1 MHDCVGRAQRKAHV
15 AWTDVCMLISRVFP
29 ERPDRCTAHSR
40 SPNSLW
46 HSAENS
52 DILSYLLSAATIYIP
67 QKNLSSNRS
76 PTSLPSTRPWPRVR
90 ALPASRIILLE
101 MEATVLAAFHRQGV
115 FAGLS
120 ADQCEHAIVHRSGL
134 RVGLLGPKSSCL
146 SCYFSSALIW
156 NSLKWGRPVF
166 PLGESLLLWFRHAHL
181 NLERVKSIN
190 AASCD
195 SLGLNLS
202 LLFTCCTAKKKH
214 AGNTSDTWS
223 WHNYNMFCH

>member
-1 MHDCVGRAQRKAHV
+1 MGTKRKKPHRLLFSADFFLNAWLCGQSTEKGTCCLNSCVHV
-15 AWTDVCMLISRVFP
+15 DFPCVP

-52 DILSYLLSAATIYIP
+52 DILSYLLCAATIYIP

-90 ALPASRIILLE
+90 AQPASRIFLLE
-101 MEATVLAAFHRQGV
+101 MEATTLAAFHRRGV

-120 ADQCEHAIVHRSGL
+120 ADQRERAIVHGSGP
-134 RVGLLGPKSSCL
+134 RVGLLGPESSCL

-156 NSLKWGRPVF
+156 NSLKRGRPVF
-166 PLGESLLLWFRHAHL
+166 PLGEVSVIMISLCSFEFRKREKHSCSFKWQPGIESFYAFHLLH
-181 NLERVKSIN
+181 
-190 AASCD
+190 C
-195 SLGLNLS
+195 
-202 LLFTCCTAKKKH
+202 
-214 AGNTSDTWS
+214 
-223 WHNYNMFCH
+223 